1 MSYSALGLPLT
12 ELTAVSSSA
21 LDEVE
26 QIILTVET
34 LSNAFFTPVTA
45 ESALFGAVAFA
56 HDPMPRIV

>member
-12 ELTAVSSSA
+12 ELVTVSTSA

-34 LSNAFFTPVTA
+34 LSNAFFIPVTA
-45 ESALFGAVAFA
+45 ESALFGTVISVR
-56 HDPMPRIV
+56 DPTAQ